1 MIPLKSFYDEYIDR
15 RKFTEQK
22 KTIWVYSSSL
32 PPPIWWGRNKKLLF
46 IKELEKY
53 GQLKKS
59 WKSVFQ
65 KITHGID
72 KYFVILM
79 LDTWTAY

>member
-1 MIPLKSFYDEYIDR
+1 MMGS
-15 RKFTEQK
+15 EQK
-22 KTIWVYSSSL
+22 I
-32 PPPIWWGRNKKLLF
+32 LF

-59 WKSVFQ
+59 WKSAFQ